1 MPSRSDAAPARF
13 LDLHVVQAVPF
24 ANLNRDDN
32 NSVKTVRYGD
42 TDRTRVSSQSWKRA
56 IREYFQ
62 DSFGERALRT
72 RRIGARVTRLLQE
85 EHGWPEDLA
94 QRAGQHVAAGSSI
107 KFERAKDTPAVTTNA
122 MVYVPESAV
131 AELAALAV
139 EHRDALAAGKD
150 IKKSADKS
158 VLPKDRIDAV
168 LRGRN
173 GVINLF
179 GRMLA
184 EVDDAGVDGA
194 VQVAHA
200 LTTHPTDVELDY
212 FSAVDDVTSAWGDTT
227 GSAHMGTAEFSA
239 GVFYR
244 YATVDLADLAR
255 NLGGDLTA
263 ARELAEGFADAFLLS
278 LPRAKKTA
286 TAPHT
291 IPDLVHIAVRSDR
304 PLSYAAAFE
313 QPVRSHTDGG
323 YAAPSRTALARY
335 ALAAN
340 RLLGGRG
347 SLFTG
352 WAGLEDR
359 DLDGLGE
366 RTDSFPA
373 LITAALDTAY
383 ARPKVDA

>member
-1 MPSRSDAAPARF
+1 MPSRSDAASARF

-56 IREYFQ
+56 VREYFQ
-62 DSFGERALRT
+62 DGFGERALRT

-94 QRAGQHVAAGSSI
+94 QRAGQHTAAGSSI
-107 KFERAKDTPAVTTNA
+107 KFETSKDTPVVTTNA

-139 EHRDALAAGKD
+139 EHRDALAAAKD
-150 IKKSADKS
+150 IKKSSDKS
-158 VLPKDRIDAV
+158 VLPKDRIDTI
-168 LRGRN
+168 LRTRN

-200 LTTHPTDVELDY
+200 MTTHGVDVELDY

-263 ARELAEGFADAFLLS
+263 ARELAGGFAEAFLLS

-291 IPDLVHIAVRSDR
+291 IPDLAHVAVRADR

-323 YAAPSRTALARY
+323 YALPSRAALARY
-335 ALAAN
+335 ATAAD

-347 SLFTG
+347 RVFAG
-352 WAGLEDR
+352 WASLEDK
-359 DLDGLGE
+359 DLTGLGE
-366 RTDSFPA
+366 HVESFPA
-373 LITAALDTAY
+373 LIDAALDAVY
-383 ARPKVDA
+383 ARETVDA

>member
-1 MPSRSDAAPARF
+1 MPSSASASARF
-13 LDLHVVQAVPF
+13 LDLHVIQSVPF

-42 TDRTRVSSQSWKRA
+42 AERTRVSSQSWKRA

-62 DSFGERALRT
+62 DGFGERALRT
-72 RRIGARVTRLLQE
+72 RRIGARVARLLE
-85 EHGWPEDLA
+85 EQGWPAGLA
-94 QRAGQHVAAGSSI
+94 VRAGQHVAAGSSI
-107 KFERAKDTPAVTTNA
+107 KFETAKDSPVVTTNA

-131 AELAALAV
+131 TELADLAGQHREALEGA
-139 EHRDALAAGKD
+139 KD
-150 IKKSADKS
+150 IKKSNDKS
-158 VLPKDRIDAV
+158 VLPKESIDAI
-168 LRGRN
+168 LRSRN

-200 LTTHPTDVELDY
+200 LTTHGTDVELDY

-227 GSAHMGTAEFSA
+227 GSAHMGHAEFSA

-255 NLGGDLTA
+255 NLGDDHTA
-263 ARELAEGFADAFLLS
+263 ARELAEGFAEAFVLS

-313 QPVRSHTDGG
+313 QPVRSHDHGG
-323 YAAPSRTALARY
+323 YAVPSRAALARY
-335 ALAAN
+335 AGAAN
-340 RLLGGRG
+340 RLLGKRG
-347 SLFTG
+347 VMAAG
-352 WAGLEDR
+352 WASVEEKDLE
-359 DLDGLGE
+359 GLGARAE
-366 RTDSFPA
+366 SFPD
-373 LITAALDTAY
+373 LIDAALDVAFPP
-383 ARPKVDA
+383 AKADA

>member
-1 MPSRSDAAPARF
+1 MPSSHTAPARF
-13 LDLHVVQAVPF
+13 LDLHVVQSIPF

-42 TDRTRVSSQSWKRA
+42 AERTRVSSQSWKRA
-56 IREYFQ
+56 IRTYFQ

-72 RRIGARVTRLLQE
+72 RRIGARVTRLLE
-85 EHGWPEDLA
+85 ERGWPADLA
-94 QRAGQHVAAGSSI
+94 QRAGQHAAAGSSI
-107 KFERAKDTPAVTTNA
+107 KFETAANSPVVTTNA

-131 AELAALAV
+131 AELADLAEQHRPAL
-139 EHRDALAAGKD
+139 EAAKD
-150 IKKSADKS
+150 IKKSNDKS
-158 VLPKDRIDAV
+158 VLPKDAVDAI
-168 LRGRN
+168 LRSRN

-200 LTTHPTDVELDY
+200 LTTHGTDVELDY

-227 GSAHMGTAEFSA
+227 GSAHMGHAEFSA

-244 YATVDLADLAR
+244 YATIDLADLAT
-255 NLGGDLTA
+255 NLGDDPSA
-263 ARELAEGFADAFLLS
+263 ARDLAEGFAEAFILS

-291 IPDLVHIAVRSDR
+291 IPDLVHLAVRGDR

-313 QPVRSHTDGG
+313 QPVRSHDLGG
-323 YAAPSRTALARY
+323 YAAPSRTALAHY
-335 ALAAN
+335 AHAAN

-347 SLFTG
+347 LLAAG
-352 WAGLEDR
+352 WASVEDK
-359 DLDGLGE
+359 DLDGLGT
-366 RTDSFPA
+366 RADSFPD
-373 LITAALDTAY
+373 LLTLALDA
-383 ARPKVDA
+383 AFPKADA